1 MNQSNAIQEA
11 AQDVRAEEQFPYHDT
26 VSIGINQGD
35 TQGWFNSLLD
45 LGNAEDIHL
54 FNVRSRSTVG
64 LAYCNLDS
72 PSLFDVG
79 YLLKNL
85 SVQFEAPITQQ
96 VQDTIDNP
104 PLLMPYI
111 NAVFQDLL
119 EDCSLQFFLNQDEK
133 IAGNCTHFPAGYG
146 TFGQINAI
154 NNGAAAATSFGT
166 VGTYTN
172 GAPEFRNQWVFKQP
186 IEIPRNHNVRVVL
199 KFSEFAK
206 NTLRNLGGP
215 GYVMMGSGG
224 ISAGNA
230 YPARLNLKV
239 TANGTRLVQLRNAQ
253 TYR

>member
-1 MNQSNAIQEA
+1 MNENNAIQQA
-11 AQDVRAEEQFPYHDT
+11 AQDVRAREEFPYHDV
-26 VSIGINQGD
+26 VSIGIDQGD
-35 TQGWFNSLLD
+35 TEGWFNSLLD
-45 LGNAEDIHL
+45 LGNAEDVHL

-79 YLLKNL
+79 YLVKNIG
-85 SVQFEAPITQQ
+85 VQFEAPIGQQ
-96 VQDTIDNP
+96 VQNTGDDP

-119 EDCSLQFFLNQDEK
+119 EDCGLQFFLNQDEK
-133 IAGNCTHFPAGYG
+133 LAGNVSHFPAGYG
-146 TFGQINAI
+146 TFGHVNAI
-154 NNGAAAATSFGT
+154 NGGASVDTSFGT

-172 GAPEFRNQWVFKQP
+172 GAPEFQNQWVFKQP

-206 NTLRNLGGP
+206 NTLKNMGGP
-215 GYVMMGSGG
+215 GFVMLGSGSVSG
-224 ISAGNA
+224 ASG
-230 YPARLNLKV
+230 YKARLNLKV
-239 TANGTRLVQLRNAQ
+239 TVNGTRLVQLRNAQ